1 MGRPVDRDPDFML
14 TEHGTDR
21 LITDYNSLSLDIAR
35 EFIIR
40 YGEAL
45 QQLADSP
52 SIRNDDDYD
61 DWNVGLE
68 PIPGDATWT
77 NKPSS

>member
-1 MGRPVDRDPDFML
+1 MGRPVDRDTDFML

-21 LITDYNSLSLDIAR
+21 LITDYNSLDIAR
-35 EFIIR
+35 ECIIR
-40 YGEAL
+40 YDKAL
-45 QQLADSP
+45 KQLADSP

>member
-1 MGRPVDRDPDFML
+1 MGRPVDRDTDFML

-21 LITDYNSLSLDIAR
+21 LITDYNSLDIAR
-35 EFIIR
+35 ECIIR
-40 YGEAL
+40 YDKAL
-45 QQLADSP
+45 KQLADSP
-52 SIRNDDDYD
+52 SIRNADDYD
-61 DWNVGLE
+61 DWGYGTE